1 MKLYMKQ
8 KPFALRSRFTL
19 KDESDQVIFNV
30 EGEFFSIGSKLHVYD
45 QNGQEA
51 AFIRQKVLSF
61 MPRYFVE
68 INGQAVACVRQ
79 RFTLFKSLFEI
90 EGTGWL
96 AAGNFTAHEFVI
108 ASGGQTI
115 MTVRKAWFTW
125 GDSYELDISTPN
137 DALMAVCVMLAID
150 MAIESRQRS
159 AAASSN

>member
-8 KPFALRSRFTL
+8 KPFALRSRFSI
-19 KDESDQVIFNV
+19 KDENDQEIYTV
-30 EGEFFSIGSKLHVYD
+30 EGEFFSIGAKLHILD
-45 QNGQEA
+45 QNNQEA
-51 AFIRQKVLSF
+51 AFVRQKVLSF

-108 ASGGQTI
+108 ATGGQPV

-125 GDSYELDISTPN
+125 GDSYEMDIASPENT
-137 DALMAVCVMLAID
+137 LLAVCVMLAID
-150 MAIESRQRS
+150 MAIESHRRS
-159 AAASSN
+159 AAASN